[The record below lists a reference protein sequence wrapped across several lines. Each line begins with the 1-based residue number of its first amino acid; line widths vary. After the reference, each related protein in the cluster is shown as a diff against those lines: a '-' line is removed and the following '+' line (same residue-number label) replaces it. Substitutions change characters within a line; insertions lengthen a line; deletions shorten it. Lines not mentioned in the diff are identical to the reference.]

1 MTSVYEIFRPYEQS
15 GALHNQIPVQEAI
28 DNLTFLT
35 KAGHLVQMLRLDGLD
50 DECLDPN
57 QVEYISARVESALR
71 LLDED
76 FRLYQYLIKTP
87 AKPVE
92 SAKSEAAVVQEA
104 LANRAAYLNSQPLSE
119 IKLYWALVYE
129 GGQLGKRQSG
139 LASLVREPSK
149 VFQALFSEKK
159 AVRNL
164 EAELTRS
171 RQILAQRV
179 AGLVVQLQD
188 VVKLKILDKQGAYLV
203 LRQLMNFAPHKVE
216 GPALGYDQFVDSQ
229 VCDSAL
235 ECHRDHLRL
244 DHYRVKVLT
253 LKEPPPYTSAHLF
266 RRMEAVRGN
275 FIIATE
281 WRREGDARMR
291 STIQSKR
298 RHFFNLRASLF
309 NYVGKETPRPEEM
322 LINEGTAALVRDL
335 GDAQR
340 ELEVSGH
347 HFGQFS
353 ITIVV
358 YGEDLDEVR
367 RTSTECYK
375 VYAAQGAHLTEES
388 YNLLNAFF
396 SIQPGNSAFNL
407 RRLWLSSA
415 NAADLSLVFAPSQG
429 EVRNDFLNAESL
441 ATLETCQGSLYG
453 LNLHYGD
460 VPHALVLGSTGSGKS
475 FFLCFLLTQIQKYSP
490 LTFIFD
496 LGGSYRSLTSL
507 LGGTYLRIGRET
519 QGISINPFCLPP
531 TNENLQFLFAFVRVL
546 VESSGYQLRG
556 EDERDLYS
564 QLENLYQIYPEERRL
579 RTLAHILNR
588 PLGEALGKWIE
599 TGQYGRVFDNAEDN
613 LTFAR
618 FQAFD
623 FEGMEKSQELLE
635 PLLFYILHRA
645 SGAVYDPA
653 NITTLKVFV
662 VDETWRF
669 FKNQAIRAYILEALK
684 TWRKKN
690 AAMILATQSSDD
702 LLRSEMLASVVESC
716 PTKFFLANPDMD
728 TAKYSEIFHLNRAE
742 AEAIRSLT
750 PKKELLLKRPDFAK
764 ILCLN
769 VDPKS
774 FWLYTTNPFDNHR
787 RQEVFDRFGLQKG
800 LEILAKKETTP

>member
-1 MTSVYEIFRPYEQS
+1 MTSVHEISRPYAQA
-15 GALHNQIPVQEAI
+15 GALHTQIPIQEAI
-28 DNLTFLT
+28 DNQTFLT
-35 KAGHLVQMLRLDGLD
+35 KAGHLVQMLRLGSLD

-87 AKPVE
+87 AKPVQ

-119 IKLYWALVYE
+119 FKLCWAVVYE
-129 GGQLGKRQSG
+129 GGQLGQRQRG
-139 LASLVREPSK
+139 LASLLREPSK
-149 VFQALFSEKK
+149 GIWALLSERK

-164 EAELTRS
+164 EAELTRA
-171 RQILAQRV
+171 RQVLTQRV

-188 VVKLKILDKQGAYLV
+188 VVKLELLDKQEAYLV

-216 GPALGYDQFVDSQ
+216 RPVLGHDQFIDYQ
-229 VCDSAL
+229 LCDSAL

-244 DHYRVKVLT
+244 DHYFVKVLT

-281 WRREGDARMR
+281 WRREDDAHMR

-298 RHFFNLRASLF
+298 RHFYNVKASLL
-309 NYVGKETPRPEEM
+309 NYVGKETPRSEEM
-322 LINEGTAALVRDL
+322 LVNEGTAALVGDL

-353 ITIVV
+353 TTIVV

-396 SIQPGNSAFNL
+396 SVQPGNSAFNL

-415 NAADLSLVFAPSQG
+415 NAADLSLVFAPSHG
-429 EVRNDFLNAESL
+429 EVRNDFLNAASL
-441 ATLETCQGSLYG
+441 ATLETSQGSLYDM
-453 LNLHYGD
+453 NLHCGD
-460 VPHALVLGSTGSGKS
+460 VAHALVLGRIGSGKS
-475 FFLCFLLTQIQKYSP
+475 FFCSFLITQLQKYSP
-490 LTFIFD
+490 FTFIFD

-507 LGGTYLRIGRET
+507 LGGTYVRISAEN
-519 QGISINPFCLPP
+519 QGISINPFCLAP
-531 TNENLQFLFAFVRVL
+531 TKENLQFLFAFVRVL

-556 EDERDLYS
+556 EDERDLFG
-564 QLENLYQIYPEERRL
+564 QLENLYQIDPAERRL
-579 RTLAHILNR
+579 RTLAHILSR

-599 TGQYGRVFDNAEDN
+599 GGQYGRVFDNAEDT

-623 FEGMEKSQELLE
+623 FEGMEKTQELLE

-645 SGAVYDPA
+645 STSVYDPS
-653 NITTLKVFV
+653 NITTLKVFI
-662 VDETWRF
+662 VDEAWRF

-702 LLRSEMLASVVESC
+702 LLRSEMLATVVESC

-728 TAKYSEIFHLNRAE
+728 TAKYADIFHLNGAE
-742 AEAIRSLT
+742 AEAIRSLI

-764 ILCLN
+764 VLCLN

-774 FWLYTTNPFDNHR
+774 FWLYTTNPFDSQR
-787 RQEVFDRFGLQKG
+787 RQEVFDRFGLQDG
-800 LEILAKKETTP
+800 LEILIKETTP

>member
-1 MTSVYEIFRPYEQS
+1 MNSFHEIFRSYAQA
-15 GALHNQIPVQEAI
+15 GALHGQIAVQEAI
-28 DNLTFLT
+28 DNHTFLT
-35 KAGHLVQMLRLDGLD
+35 KAGHLVQILRLAGLD

-57 QVEYISARVESALR
+57 QVEYISERIESALR

-87 AKPVE
+87 VKPVE

-119 IKLYWALVYE
+119 INLYWALVYE
-129 GGQLGKRQSG
+129 GGQLGKRENG
-139 LASLVREPSK
+139 LAALLRDPIKGIWS
-149 VFQALFSEKK
+149 LFSEKK
-159 AVRNL
+159 TVHSL
-164 EAELTRS
+164 EAELARS
-171 RQILAQRV
+171 RQFLAQRV
-179 AGLVVQLQD
+179 ESLVVQLQD
-188 VVKLKILDKQGAYLV
+188 VVKLKLLDKQEAYVV

-216 GPALGYDQFVDSQ
+216 GPALSYDQFIDYQ
-229 VCDSAL
+229 LCDSAL

-244 DHYRVKVLT
+244 DHYYAKVLT

-281 WRREGDARMR
+281 WRREDDARMR

-298 RHFFNLRASLF
+298 RHFFNLRASFL
-309 NYVGKETPRPEEM
+309 NYLGKEAPRPEEM
-322 LINEGTAALVRDL
+322 LVNEGAAALVRDL

-347 HFGQFS
+347 HYGQFS
-353 ITIVV
+353 TTIVV

-396 SIQPGNSAFNL
+396 AIQPGNSAFNL

-415 NAADLSLVFAPSQG
+415 NAADLSLVFAPSSG
-429 EVRNDFLNAESL
+429 EARNDFLNAESL
-441 ATLETCQGSLYG
+441 ATLETCQGSPYG

-460 VPHALVLGSTGSGKS
+460 VPHAIALGSTGSGKS
-475 FFLCFLLTQIQKYSP
+475 FFLCFLITQIQKYFP
-490 LTFIFD
+490 FTFIFD

-507 LGGTYLRIGRET
+507 LGGTYVRISSET
-519 QGISINPFCLPP
+519 HGISINPFCLAP
-531 TNENLQFLFAFVRVL
+531 TKENLQFLFAFVRVL

-556 EDERDLYS
+556 EDERDLFS
-564 QLENLYQIYPEERRL
+564 QLENLYQIDPAGRKL
-579 RTLAHILNR
+579 STLAHILNR

-599 TGQYGRVFDNAEDN
+599 TGQYGRIFDNAEDN

-623 FEGMEKSQELLE
+623 FEGMEKTPELLE

-645 SGAVYDPA
+645 SSTVYDPA

-662 VDETWRF
+662 VDEAWRF

-702 LLRSEMLASVVESC
+702 LLRSEMLATVVESC
-716 PTKFFLANPDMD
+716 PTKLFLANPDMD
-728 TAKYSEIFHLNRAE
+728 IAKYSEIFHLNGAE

-750 PKKELLLKRPDFAK
+750 PKKDLLLKRPDFAK
-764 ILCLN
+764 VLRLN

-774 FWLYTTNPFDNHR
+774 FWLYTTNPFHSQR

-800 LEILAKKETTP
+800 LEILAKETTP